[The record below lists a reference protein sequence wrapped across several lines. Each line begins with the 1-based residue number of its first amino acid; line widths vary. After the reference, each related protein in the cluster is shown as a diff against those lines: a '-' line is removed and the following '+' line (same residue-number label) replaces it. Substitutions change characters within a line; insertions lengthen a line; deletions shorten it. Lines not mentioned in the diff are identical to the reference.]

1 MEKPAIGGG
10 KRNKGW
16 SMRVKRHQI
25 WLILAGVFVFLPI
38 IGAAGFILSF
48 NPNRYAPVFV
58 HTIEAATGRPVT
70 IGGPITLKLSLN
82 PILSA
87 KDVTLANAAGFN
99 GANLA
104 QTSRLEAKFSLLGL
118 LSHRLDILSLTLVD
132 PIITLST
139 NAAGQTNWDLA
150 TPKQTP
156 GETGSA
162 PATTSHRHY
171 KIALEAVVIQNGEII
186 IQGNKPAST
195 TTITTANLTGRA
207 ASASAP
213 LQFSGTAAYQGA
225 IFTLTGTTGPI
236 ERFSGIG
243 TGPWPVDLT
252 LDAPGINAHVQGT
265 IAHPRTGSGYDF
277 QIHASA
283 ASLQAI
289 TSLLPSKTPTLPPI
303 QNITLSAHVA
313 DQGGNIPAI
322 TGLSI
327 TLGTADLSNL
337 RPGLRLDNATLTMA
351 SLTQTVQLTASG
363 ACGTLP
369 LTITGTLGAPQ
380 LLIQAATA
388 PPGAPPAASYPV
400 AFQVQVSNTAFT
412 VTGAVATPARLAGV
426 ALAINATIPN
436 LATLDP
442 IAGLTLPAWTNITLQ
457 TTLTDPGGQGLVD
470 AIGLDGIAVTMDH
483 AAFGGDL
490 HFIFGKTPNLQV
502 ALQAQSID
510 ADALRAAF
518 AEPPAAG
525 TAPSATQA
533 PTPPTPFLI
542 STQTLPLGWLRVASG
557 DAQLAVTSLIVNH
570 ATYTGLQAH
579 AVLSNGL
586 LTLKPVTG
594 ELPGGAVTAAAT
606 LDATKDPAAATLSIS
621 APALALA
628 PALQSLGLANTAQ
641 GTLQASLTATATG
654 DSPHALAASVNGQ
667 VGLAMVNG
675 IVDGALLDQLFGAML
690 RSIGL
695 PADLAGA
702 HGPVPVRCFAF
713 RLDAANGDGTIRT
726 LTLDSNRLLI
736 QGAGDVNFDTEAL
749 GVILRPELRI
759 GNAEAGV
766 PVEIDGSFALPTLVV
781 APKSA
786 LTDAVKAAIGLPTS
800 AVQQIVGPK
809 TLVGSIL
816 NDVTQAAPPDVCP
829 AALAL
834 GRLGQPGSAA
844 PPPPQPATAD
854 KTTPI
859 TGPKNLLKILFGK

>member
-1 MEKPAIGGG
+1 
-10 KRNKGW
+10 
-16 SMRVKRHQI
+16 MRVKRRQI
-25 WLILAGVFVFLPI
+25 WLILAGVFVFLPL

-87 KDVTLANAAGFN
+87 QNVTLANPAGFP

-104 QTSRLEAKFSLLGL
+104 QTNRLEAQFSLLGL

-132 PIITLST
+132 PVIILST
-139 NAAGQTNWDLA
+139 NASGQTNWDLA
-150 TPKQTP
+150 TPSQPP
-156 GETGSA
+156 GKAASGRA
-162 PATTSHRHY
+162 AISHRHY
-171 KIALEAVVIQNGEII
+171 KIALEAVIIQNGEII
-186 IQGNKPAST
+186 IQGNKPANT
-195 TTITTANLTGRA
+195 TTITAANLTGRA

-213 LQFSGTAAYQGA
+213 LQISGTAEYQGA
-225 IFTLTGTTGPI
+225 HVTLTGTTGLI

-243 TGPWPVDLT
+243 TGPWPVDIT
-252 LDAPGINAHVQGT
+252 LGATGINAHVQGAV
-265 IAHPRTGSGYDF
+265 AHPRTGRGYDF
-277 QIHASA
+277 QIQASA

-289 TSLLPSKTPTLPPI
+289 TNLLPSNALMLPPI
-303 QNITLSAHVA
+303 QNIAISAHIT

-322 TGLSI
+322 NGLSI
-327 TLGTADLSNL
+327 TLGAANLSNL
-337 RPGLRLDNATLTMA
+337 RPDLHLDNATLTMA

-363 ACGTLP
+363 TCGTMP

-400 AFQVQVSNTAFT
+400 AFQVQAGNTAFT

-436 LATLDP
+436 LSTLDP
-442 IAGLTLPAWTNITLQ
+442 IAGLALPAWTNITLQ
-457 TTLTDPGGQGLVD
+457 TTLTDPGGQGLID

-490 HFIFGKTPNLQV
+490 HFVFGKTPNVQI
-502 ALQAQSID
+502 ALQGQSID

-518 AEPPAAG
+518 AKAPAAG

-542 STQTLPLGWLRVASG
+542 STQTLPLGWLRIASG
-557 DAQLAVTSLIVNH
+557 DAQLAVTSLILNH

-579 AVLSNGL
+579 AVLSNGV
-586 LTLKPVTG
+586 LTLQPVTG

-606 LDATKDPAAATLSIS
+606 LDATKEPAAATLSIS

-641 GTLQASLTATATG
+641 GTMQASVTATATG
-654 DSPHALAASVNGQ
+654 DSPHALAASLTGQ
-667 VGLAMVNG
+667 LGFAMVNG

-702 HGPVPVRCFAF
+702 HGPVPVRCFAL

-736 QGAGDVNFDTEAL
+736 QGGGKINFGTEAL

-759 GNAEAGV
+759 GNDEAGV
-766 PVEIDGSFALPTLVV
+766 PVEIGGNFAAPTLAV
-781 APKSA
+781 APKTA
-786 LTDAVKAAIGLPTS
+786 LTDTVKAAIGLPAS
-800 AVQQIVGPK
+800 VIQQVVSPK

-816 NDVTQAAPPDVCP
+816 NTVTQTPSADVCP

-834 GRLGQPGSAA
+834 GRLGQPGPAA

-854 KTTPI
+854 KATPI

>member
-1 MEKPAIGGG
+1 
-10 KRNKGW
+10 
-16 SMRVKRHQI
+16 MRVKRRQI
-25 WLILAGVFVFLPI
+25 WLILAGVFVFLPL

-87 KDVTLANAAGFN
+87 QNVTLANPAGFP

-104 QTSRLEAKFSLLGL
+104 QTNRLEAQFSLLGL

-132 PIITLST
+132 PVITLST
-139 NAAGQTNWDLA
+139 NASGQTNWDLA
-150 TPKQTP
+150 TPSQP
-156 GETGSA
+156 LGEAASG
-162 PATTSHRHY
+162 PAAISHRHY
-171 KIALEAVVIQNGEII
+171 KIALEAVIIQNGEII
-186 IQGNKPAST
+186 IQGNKPANT
-195 TTITTANLTGRA
+195 TTITAANLTGRA

-213 LQFSGTAAYQGA
+213 LQISGTAEYQGA
-225 IFTLTGTTGPI
+225 HVTLTGTTGPI

-243 TGPWPVDLT
+243 TGPWPVDIT
-252 LDAPGINAHVQGT
+252 LGARGINAHVQGAV
-265 IAHPRTGSGYDF
+265 AHPRTGHGYDF
-277 QIHASA
+277 QIQASA

-289 TSLLPSKTPTLPPI
+289 TNLLPPNAFMLPPI
-303 QNITLSAHVA
+303 QNIAVSAHIT

-322 TGLSI
+322 NGLSI

-337 RPGLRLDNATLTMA
+337 RPDLHLDNATLTMA

-363 ACGTLP
+363 TCGTMP

-400 AFQVQVSNTAFT
+400 AFQVQAGNTSFT
-412 VTGAVATPARLAGV
+412 VTGAVATPVRLAGV

-436 LATLDP
+436 LSTLDP
-442 IAGLTLPAWTNITLQ
+442 IAGLALPAWTNITLQ

-470 AIGLDGIAVTMDH
+470 AIGLDGISVTMDH
-483 AAFGGDL
+483 AAFGGDM
-490 HFIFGKTPNLQV
+490 HFIFGKTPDLQV
-502 ALQAQSID
+502 SLQAQSIN
-510 ADALRAAF
+510 ADALLAAF
-518 AEPPAAG
+518 PEPAAAV
-525 TAPSATQA
+525 TAPSA
-533 PTPPTPFLI
+533 
-542 STQTLPLGWLRVASG
+542 TQTLPLGWLRASSV
-557 DAQLAVTSLIVNH
+557 DAQLAVTSLIFNH

-579 AVLSNGL
+579 AVLSNGV
-586 LTLKPVTG
+586 LTLQPVTG

-606 LDATKDPAAATLSIS
+606 LDATKEPAAATLSIS

-628 PALQSLGLANTAQ
+628 PALKSLGLANTAQ
-641 GTLQASLTATATG
+641 GTMQASVTATATG
-654 DSPHALAASVNGQ
+654 DSPQALAASLTGQ
-667 VGLAMVNG
+667 LGFAMVNG

-702 HGPVPVRCFAF
+702 HGPVPVRCFAL

-736 QGAGDVNFDTEAL
+736 QGGGKINFGTEAL

-759 GNAEAGV
+759 GNDEAGV
-766 PVEIDGSFALPTLVV
+766 PVEIGGNFAAPTLAV
-781 APKSA
+781 APKTT
-786 LTDAVKAAIGLPTS
+786 LTDTVKAAIGLPAS
-800 AVQQIVGPK
+800 VIQQVVRPK

-816 NDVTQAAPPDVCP
+816 NTVTQTPPADVCP

-834 GRLGQPGSAA
+834 GRLGQPGPAA

-854 KTTPI
+854 KATPI
-859 TGPKNLLKILFGK
+859 AGPKNLLKILFGK